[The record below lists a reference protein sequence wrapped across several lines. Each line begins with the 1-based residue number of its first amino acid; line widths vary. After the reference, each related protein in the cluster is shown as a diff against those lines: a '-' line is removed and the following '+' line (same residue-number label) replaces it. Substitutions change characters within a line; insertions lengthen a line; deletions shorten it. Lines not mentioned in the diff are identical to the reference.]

1 MAGKI
6 TREQSYVTNQ
16 ALQQSS
22 LLSTTVFQGLIHS
35 LSKDWNQP
43 KESTT
48 TAPPTVCTLVIP
60 ATCEMRAQEES
71 QSTYRG
77 RDSHSSVPSSSNSS
91 AATSQVHTQTSTT
104 ETDYTRNAQC
114 FITSLTISHKQLWCM
129 RTQDGCSDREFSVW
143 CNNLQY
149 QSAKKNSAYLMLFV
163 TAKCKENGSL
173 CYLMLRSRY
182 RCPW

>member
-22 LLSTTVFQGLIHS
+22 LLSTAVFQGLVHS

-48 TAPPTVCTLVIP
+48 TAPPTVYTLVIP
-60 ATCEMRAQEES
+60 ATCEVRAQEER
-71 QSTYRG
+71 QRIYR
-77 RDSHSSVPSSSNSS
+77 RDSHSSVPSGSNSS

-114 FITSLTISHKQLWCM
+114 FITSLTVSHKQRGACGHKMAALTENLVCGVTIYGTNLPR
-129 RTQDGCSDREFSVW
+129 RTV
-143 CNNLQY
+143 Y
-149 QSAKKNSAYLMLFV
+149 
-163 TAKCKENGSL
+163 T
-173 CYLMLRSRY
+173 
-182 RCPW
+182 

>member
-22 LLSTTVFQGLIHS
+22 LLSTAVFQGLVHS
-35 LSKDWNQP
+35 LSNWNQP

-48 TAPPTVCTLVIP
+48 TAPPTVCTRVIP
-60 ATCEMRAQEES
+60 ATCEVRAQEES

-77 RDSHSSVPSSSNSS
+77 RDSHSSVPSGSNSS

-114 FITSLTISHKQLWCM
+114 FITSLTVSHKQLWCM
-129 RTQDGCSDREFSVW
+129 WTQFGCSDREFSVR
-143 CNNLQY
+143 CNNL
-149 QSAKKNSAYLMLFV
+149 
-163 TAKCKENGSL
+163 
-173 CYLMLRSRY
+173 
-182 RCPW
+182 